1 MRENVKFDVALE
13 IISSKIADAIKEK
26 NRKLADQYLD
36 EREKIYLG
44 DWETIEKVLELIG
57 RNRHS

>member
-44 DWETIEKVLELIG
+44 DWETIEKVLQYI
-57 RNRHS
+57 

>member
-26 NRKLADQYLD
+26 DRTLANQYLE
-36 EREKIYLG
+36 ERENIYLG
-44 DWETIEKVLELIG
+44 DWDTIEKVLQYK
-57 RNRHS
+57 